1 MVTIIITAYNVSKT
15 IAGAIQSCLN
25 QTYKDLEIL
34 IINDSSTDN
43 TLEVIQSIKD
53 PRIRVINNRQNVG
66 AGMSRRIGTKA
77 AKGEY
82 TTFLDGD
89 DWLDKDYVET
99 LYNLAKD
106 NDADVVSSGI
116 RFIDGNNI
124 HEDSIKEHGVY
135 KGFDY
140 IMNINLDNRVTTSY
154 LNTKIVRRDIWDK
167 VDYSDRRYIEDT
179 QTAYYVLFYANK
191 VVATPYIGYNYL
203 QNPNSLCHTA
213 DDAKR
218 IIYKALCAKDILSF
232 VQEHKKD
239 HIKYALNSFL
249 YRIKNVKSIQF
260 TDEIISKYNNE
271 LAELFVFLLQFTQL

>member
-1 MVTIIITAYNVSKT
+1 
-15 IAGAIQSCLN
+15 
-25 QTYKDLEIL
+25 
-34 IINDSSTDN
+34 
-43 TLEVIQSIKD
+43 
-53 PRIRVINNRQNVG
+53 
-66 AGMSRRIGTKA
+66 MSRRIGTKA

-106 NDADVVSSGI
+106 NDSDVVSSGI

-154 LNTKIVRRDIWDK
+154 LNTKLVRRDIWDK

-203 QNPNSLCHTA
+203 
-213 DDAKR
+213 
-218 IIYKALCAKDILSF
+218 
-232 VQEHKKD
+232 
-239 HIKYALNSFL
+239 
-249 YRIKNVKSIQF
+249 
-260 TDEIISKYNNE
+260 
-271 LAELFVFLLQFTQL
+271 